1 VTGEAAR
8 RKKAE
13 TEALARIRDLGA
25 LVRHPGGFWTYE
37 GCGAN
42 RGVPTWFV
50 GIRVIR
56 SLEARGLIVVDDAA
70 GRATLAPVEAS

>member
-1 VTGEAAR
+1 VSGQAA
-8 RKKAE
+8 RKKAQV
-13 TEALARIRDLGA
+13 EALARLRDLGA

-37 GCGAN
+37 GCGMKG
-42 RGVPTWFV
+42 GVPTWFV

-56 SLEARGLIVVDDAA
+56 ALEARGLIVVDDAA